1 MGFEESKLYVQERK
15 ESKKYQKINIIKNR
29 IARNCSRLNEYKV
42 IKRIL
47 VRQKKVERNYRI
59 SH

>member
-1 MGFEESKLYVQERK
+1 MGSEESKLYVQERK

-47 VRQKKVERNYRI
+47 IRQKKVERNYRI